1 MWVWVP
7 SLVHS
12 CNKWDTCLIL
22 NVLARASLVI
32 WKMGHT
38 FYHFWTSTD
47 IFTWEFVYLDC
58 FSFLLCSSLPVGS
71 ACFVLQKSLFR
82 VKKLYLQYLSPL
94 LSSIS
99 GLRNPLWEF
108 SFPHSC
114 KHATEAHFRFLVLNR
129 FLHCS
134 LLQLFLVMH
143 LPVVTKVK
151 LAMIRQ

>member
-1 MWVWVP
+1 
-7 SLVHS
+7 
-12 CNKWDTCLIL
+12 
-22 NVLARASLVI
+22 
-32 WKMGHT
+32 MGHT
-38 FYHFWTSTD
+38 FYHFRTSTD
-47 IFTWEFVYLDC
+47 IFTWEFCVSGL
-58 FSFLLCSSLPVGS
+58 FFISALLIPGS
-71 ACFVLQKSLFR
+71 RFCLFHSTKTQKSPFR

-114 KHATEAHFRFLVLNR
+114 NHATEAHFKFLVLNR

-151 LAMIRQ
+151 LAMVRQ